1 MTPHFITANPMARWL
16 SRWRLQR
23 WLLVCGWVLV
33 GWLPGQVQA
42 CSGSS
47 MAMFKSDG
55 TTMPTT
61 IYFPPTPNA
70 TFFNGY
76 LQWTLTNCSM
86 PTTTYSS
93 QISAGNIAN
102 NLGLLIANTLNVGM
116 QCSTSLLV
124 AYPTYTSVNLN
135 STSMAYD
142 CTLKFYFTLKTSPSF
157 DTANHAVNTT
167 VAANTAFSSAAS
179 NNKWA
184 YASGGNTNSVTNST
198 TSYTFKPAGC
208 SVTTTAPTVSLNTVS
223 SSALAGQTATSN
235 WQAFTIGLND
245 CLFGGL
251 TSFNIL
257 SSFDYTSH
265 SATDTSLIKNT
276 AASGAASNVGVQLA
290 TAASDSNVV
299 VSTTNNATQTYAFGS
314 LSSSNTGTT
323 LTLYARLKKASS
335 GSVSAGKVNA
345 TATFTVTYQ

>member
-55 TTMPTT
+55 ATMPTT

-76 LQWTLTNCSM
+76 LQWTLTNCSI
-86 PTTTYSS
+86 PTTTYNS
-93 QISAGNIAN
+93 QISAGNITN
-102 NLGLLIANTLNVGM
+102 NPGLLIANTLIVDN
-116 QCSTSLLV
+116 QCEGGFTVRIDNTSVQRASTSI
-124 AYPTYTSVNLN
+124 S
-135 STSMAYD
+135 YD
-142 CTLKFYFTLKTSPSF
+142 CTLKFYFTLKTSSSF

-167 VAANTAFSSAAS
+167 LAVNTAFSSAAL

-184 YASGGNTNSVTNST
+184 YATGGNTNSVTNST
-198 TSYTFKPAGC
+198 TPYTFKPAGC
-208 SVTTTAPTVSLNTVS
+208 SVTTTAPTVLLNTVS
-223 SSALAGQTATSN
+223 SSALAVQTATSN
-235 WQAFTIGLND
+235 WKAFTIGLND

-299 VSTTNNATQTYAFGS
+299 VSTTNKATQTYAFGS